1 LPRDR
6 IITALERITEN
17 EEAMSAIIEDISKE
31 TAEAPAA
38 QAKARG
44 LSVDDYL
51 KKLLGVAQPG
61 SPVSTV
67 EEFETDM
74 NALAEKN
81 LPPLPE
87 NFSREDIYFEHD

>member
-1 LPRDR
+1 
-6 IITALERITEN
+6 
-17 EEAMSAIIEDISKE
+17 MSAILEDISKE
-31 TAEAPAA
+31 TAEALAA
-38 QAKARG
+38 QARAKG

-51 KKLLGVAQPG
+51 RKLLGVAQHG